1 MTKKR
6 TGDPWRTAADY
17 GRGLPA
23 FSVNLIV
30 RDLERSLRFYTDILG
45 ATVHYSDPDFAALQ
59 LAAVE
64 FMLHADHAYEN
75 HALFAS
81 LAGDG
86 PRGVGAELRV
96 LGVDPDAVQRRAETH
111 GARIV
116 QSTGDRGHGWRDV
129 IVADPDG
136 YCWAVG
142 VPIE

>member
-17 GRGLPA
+17 GRALPT

-30 RDLERSLRFYTDILG
+30 RDIERSLRFYTDVLG
-45 ATVHYSDPDFAALQ
+45 ATVHYSDPDFAALA
-59 LAAVE
+59 LAGVE
-64 FMLHADHAYEN
+64 FMLHADHSYDN
-75 HALFAS
+75 HALFS
-81 LAGDG
+81 TLAGDG

-96 LGVDPDAVQRRAETH
+96 LGVDPDVVQRRADTH

-116 QSTGDRGHGWRDV
+116 QSAGDRGHGWRDI

-136 YCWAVG
+136 YIWAVG
-142 VPIE
+142 VPI